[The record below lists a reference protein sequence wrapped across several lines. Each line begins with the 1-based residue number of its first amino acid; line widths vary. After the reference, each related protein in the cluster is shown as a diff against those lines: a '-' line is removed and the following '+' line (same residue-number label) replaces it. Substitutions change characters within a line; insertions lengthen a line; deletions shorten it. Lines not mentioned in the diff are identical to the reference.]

1 MPPRPETGRR
11 RPGPSGPRQSAPSC
25 WQAPPEPAS
34 AACGEKRTHQ
44 LDGISRPYRLTCPDR
59 IGLRLEDGKRIVER
73 IQRVILYDQVDEII
87 RESRVCPDCASVRAI
102 HDYRT
107 RDLDTLFGR
116 VRVKAARAAYAVLV
130 MPGQRRC
137 SAGLFL
143 SWPISFHTG
152 LPGAA
157 AAPCTAWVL
166 AFLSRSRAA
175 DEQLP
180 PLPSAPSHHGA

>member
-1 MPPRPETGRR
+1 MGVVVGDLACAKLSSLRGGLPWTYGLRSKRPSTTGR
-11 RPGPSGPRQSAPSC
+11 SALISL
-25 WQAPPEPAS
+25 
-34 AACGEKRTHQ
+34 T
-44 LDGISRPYRLTCPDR
+44 GISRPYRVTCPDG
-59 IGLRLEDGKRIVER
+59 IGLRLEDGKRIVEQ

-116 VRVKAARAAYAVLV
+116 VRVKAARL
-130 MPGQRRC
+130 RRC
-137 SAGLFL
+137 SCDARSAAMPGG
-143 SWPISFHTG
+143 PISPLAYFFPDRAT
-152 LPGAA
+152 PEAA
-157 AAPCTAWVL
+157 AATCGASVP

-175 DEQLP
+175 DEKLP